1 MKLKRVLIIVMAG
14 IETLLLALIIRSFAI
29 ALRLEYSADVG
40 FYAQIISYVSNI
52 EGIVR
57 DICLL
62 AVVDFVFCLGQKGYS
77 KCMLGIA
84 IAMFAFKVALMFEAF
99 ILLGLNVPS
108 FMQVIIKDQYT
119 GIAYFY
125 LWTALTTLPF
135 VGLAVAYIVTKHK
148 YLKQAHTSDTL

>member
-1 MKLKRVLIIVMAG
+1 MILKRVLLITLAG
-14 IETLLLALIIRSFAI
+14 IETLLLVLLIGTFATALK
-29 ALRLEYSADVG
+29 LENSADIG

-62 AVVDFVFCLGQKGYS
+62 AVVDFVFCLGQKSYS
-77 KCMLGIA
+77 KSMLGIA
-84 IAMFAFKVALMFEAF
+84 IAMFAFKVALMFELF

-108 FMQVIIKDQYT
+108 FLQVITIDPYT

-135 VGLAVAYIVTKHK
+135 VGLAVAYIVTKHN
-148 YLKQAHTSDTL
+148 YLKKARSNTL